1 MARAEVVID
10 APIERVWAAVSDP
23 TRYEQWSPETS
34 GARWV
39 TTGAAPEVG
48 SRFRGTNRRGPVMW
62 WTTCTVTD
70 FDPGQRFGFAVR
82 SGPIPVSHWSYALE
96 AAEGGTRVVETSTD
110 DRTGIAGGLLKGF
123 SVVALR
129 VRDRERHN
137 AEQMTQGLRALKA
150 LLEAPPSAR

>member
-1 MARAEVVID
+1 MAHAEVVID
-10 APIERVWAAVSDP
+10 ASIERVWDAVSDP
-23 TRYEQWSPETS
+23 TRYAEWSPETS
-34 GARWV
+34 GARWLRP
-39 TTGAAPEVG
+39 GQRGEVG
-48 SRFRGTNRRGPVMW
+48 ARFRGTNRRGLALW
-62 WTTCTVTD
+62 WTTCTVTEV
-70 FDPGQRFGFAVR
+70 DPGQRFGFEVR
-82 SGPIPVSHWSYALE
+82 SGPFPVSHWSYELE

-110 DRTGIAGGLLKGF
+110 DRVGVAGGVLKGF